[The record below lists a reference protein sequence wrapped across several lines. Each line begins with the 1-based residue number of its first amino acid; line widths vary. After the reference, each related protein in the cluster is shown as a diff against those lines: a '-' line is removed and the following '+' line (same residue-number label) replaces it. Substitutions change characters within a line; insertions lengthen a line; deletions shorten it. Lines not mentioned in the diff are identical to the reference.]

1 MSISYIELSKFLI
14 HAKQQN
20 KHLFSSKFPEMNYDK
35 VIVEPGARKI
45 ENECIETTQQEI
57 DSLFRTQQPWNI
69 CLELIKGSYVILKQI
84 EGLVEKDLRVPDDI
98 IPYIEYLLR
107 LAGTPYYHPLYH
119 ELGQQKFIA
128 STGGKARSHIYHP
141 AKQEAA
147 RLFET
152 CKPAN
157 GWMSIAQAI
166 DEIDEKLYEFIRAQ
180 RIPLKQ
186 AALPETLRR
195 WTRKDTELRSALEK
209 TLSTEA
215 RARIGILK

>member
-1 MSISYIELSKFLI
+1 MSISNIEITDFLT

-20 KHLFSSKFPEMNYDK
+20 KNLFSSKFPEMDYDK
-35 VIVEPGARKI
+35 VIVGPGTRKS

-57 DSLFRTQQPWNI
+57 ELLFRTQQPWNI
-69 CLELIKGSYVILKQI
+69 CLELIKGSYVILKHI
-84 EGLVEKDLRVPDDI
+84 EGFIETDLRVPDDI

-107 LAGTPYYHPLYH
+107 LASTPYYHPLHH

-166 DEIDEKLYEFIRAQ
+166 DEIDKKLYEFIKTQ

-186 AALPETLRR
+186 SALPETLRR

-215 RARIGILK
+215 RTRIGISK